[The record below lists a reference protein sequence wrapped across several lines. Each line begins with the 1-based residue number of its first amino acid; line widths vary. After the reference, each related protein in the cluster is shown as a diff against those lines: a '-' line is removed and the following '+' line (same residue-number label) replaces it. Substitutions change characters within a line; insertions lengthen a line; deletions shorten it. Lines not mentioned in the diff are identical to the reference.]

1 MGPSHPID
9 SFNKRT
15 QICKCPPDNELVDKC
30 VL

>member
-9 SFNKRT
+9 SYNKLT
-15 QICKCPPDNELVDKC
+15 QICKCPPDNELVNKC